1 MNNSQPSTGAKTPDK
16 KRVLIVSGLSGAG
29 KTLALKTLEDLHYEA
44 IDNVPLRLLSQ
55 LVKSEADSTSM
66 PEAVGLAIGI
76 DPRTRAFN
84 VQQLLVELVSLSR
97 ADDIAIELLYL
108 DCEDAVLLRR
118 YQETRRRHPLSG
130 DHPVQYGI
138 DMERAMMLPLRE
150 IADHVIDTS
159 NLTNPDLR
167 QLLDKTFQVDVSDT
181 LTITLQSFAYRR
193 GLPQQADLV
202 FDVRFLANPY
212 YEPDLRSASGL
223 DAKIAHFIEA
233 DDNFQPFMDHL
244 SDLLTW
250 LVPKYQTEGKSY
262 LDIAFGCTGGQ
273 HRSVFV
279 ADTVSKILIEKGFA
293 IRTMHRDINAG

>member
-1 MNNSQPSTGAKTPDK
+1 MNDNLTVTDLNTPK
-16 KRVLIVSGLSGAG
+16 QRRVLIVSGLSGAG
-29 KTLALKTLEDLHYEA
+29 KTLALKTLEDLRYEA
-44 IDNVPLRLLSQ
+44 IDNVPMRLLSQ
-55 LVKSEADSTSM
+55 LVKSEADSTTL

-84 VQQLLVELVSLSR
+84 VEQLLADLASLGSER
-97 ADDIAIELLYL
+97 DITIELLYL
-108 DCEDAVLLRR
+108 DCDDAVLLRR

-130 DHPVQYGI
+130 DHPVQHGI
-138 DMERAMMLPLRE
+138 DMERTMMLPLRK

-167 QLLDKTFQVDVSDT
+167 QLLGKTFTVDVEDA
-181 LTITLQSFAYRR
+181 LTITVQSFAYRR

-202 FDVRFLANPY
+202 FDVRFLSNPHY
-212 YEPDLRSASGL
+212 DPKLQAATGL
-223 DAKIAHFIEA
+223 DDDIARFIES
-233 DDNFQPFMDHL
+233 DSDFQPFVDHMAT
-244 SDLLTW
+244 LLAW
-250 LVPKYQTEGKSY
+250 LVPKYQKEGKSY

-279 ADTVSKILIEKGFA
+279 AETVARILVEKGFA

>member
-1 MNNSQPSTGAKTPDK
+1 MNNTPPNTGLTTPDK
-16 KRVLIVSGLSGAG
+16 RRVLIVSGLSGAG

-55 LVKSEADSTSM
+55 LVKNEADSTNM
-66 PEAVGLAIGI
+66 PETAGLAIGI

-84 VQQLLVELVSLSR
+84 VEQLLHELVSLGS
-97 ADDIAIELLYL
+97 AGDIAIELLYL

-118 YQETRRRHPLSG
+118 FQETRRRHPLSG
-130 DHPVQYGI
+130 DHPVQHGI
-138 DMERAMMLPLRE
+138 DMERTMMQPLRD

-159 NLTNPDLR
+159 NLTNPELR
-167 QLLDKTFQVDVSDT
+167 QLLDKNFRVDVSDT

-202 FDVRFLANPY
+202 FDVRFLANPH
-212 YEPDLRSASGL
+212 YEPELRSASGL
-223 DAKIAHFIEA
+223 DAKIARFIEA
-233 DDNFQPFMDHL
+233 DGDYQPFIDHL
-244 SDLLTW
+244 SGLLTW

-279 ADTVSKILIEKGFA
+279 AETISKILIEKGFA